1 MRRPGRQALR
11 SGTGTGI
18 ALAVVLA
25 IVLAV
30 APVRAQDGETFTSA
44 DILQA
49 AIAGASEN
57 CLDYCITGICFWL
70 KCKWS
75 GCKIK
80 TTPQI
85 EHFLPDLVV
94 TAHKTPG
101 DLPWTEAA
109 ALYGAAAAAAASSLS
124 GTGLAG
130 GGSRH
135 VTGTHGSGE
144 GETARAGHENLL
156 FRDVSVIGSP
166 VVAAFA
172 RQNRIGPR
180 SGYLCRTPVRPMMP
194 YFLSELDHLVWRGG
208 ALSGP
213 EVLYPASFIPGRRE
227 VGRGAFRSWGPVH
240 PRTGFLH
247 ANEEPKGAA
256 VMAQRGMDIATRHDQ
271 PHVYQPAPVD
281 SSNEDIDKWQMVSP
295 VAESRC
301 AAFGTDPQYGLNR
314 ASTGNYGWLYW
325 GQHECCIRRSGKFL
339 GSVDTSRVCLN

>member
-1 MRRPGRQALR
+1 MSGERRRELR
-11 SGTGTGI
+11 TAIWVGI
-18 ALAVVLA
+18 TLAGVLGA
-25 IVLAV
+25 A
-30 APVRAQDGETFTSA
+30 ATRAQDEETFTSA
-44 DILQA
+44 EILQA
-49 AIAGASEN
+49 AIAGSTEN
-57 CLDYCITGICFWL
+57 CLEYCITGICFWL

-75 GCKIK
+75 GCKIR

-109 ALYGAAAAAAASSLS
+109 VLYGEAAAEAARLFSGAGSSD
-124 GTGLAG
+124 

-135 VTGTHGSGE
+135 VNVTNKPQD
-144 GETARAGHENLL
+144 GETTQPEHENLL

-166 VVAAFA
+166 VVAAFS

-180 SGYLCRTPVRPMMP
+180 SGYLCRTPVRPMRP
-194 YFLSELDHLVWRGG
+194 YFLSELDSLVWRGG

-213 EVLYPASFIPGRRE
+213 EVVYPASFVPGLRE
-227 VGRGAFRSWGPVH
+227 VGRGVFRSWGPVH
-240 PRTGFLH
+240 PRTGFIH

-256 VMAQRGMDIATRHDQ
+256 VTAQRGMDIATRHGQ

-281 SSNEDIDKWQMVSP
+281 PSNEKTDKWQMLFP

-301 AAFGTDPQYGLNR
+301 NAFGRDRDYGLNR
-314 ASTGNYGWLYW
+314 SSTGNYGWLYW

-339 GSVDTSRVCLN
+339 GSVDTDPVCLN